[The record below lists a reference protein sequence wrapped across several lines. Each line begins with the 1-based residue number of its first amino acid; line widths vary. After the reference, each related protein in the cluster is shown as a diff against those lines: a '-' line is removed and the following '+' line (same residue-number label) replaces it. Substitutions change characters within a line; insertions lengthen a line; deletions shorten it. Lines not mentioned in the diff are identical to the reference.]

1 MSAYLN
7 IIEANYIIFCSHM
20 SDNER
25 MRAAIYARVS
35 TEDQAREG
43 FSIAAQL
50 KRLRSYCIARGWT
63 VAGEYVD
70 DGFSGR
76 SAERPEYRRMMNEK
90 DAWDV
95 IIVLKMDRIHRNSR
109 NFTLMMDFL
118 CSWNKEFNS
127 MQENFD
133 TTTAI
138 GRFVMDTIQ
147 RIAQLE
153 SEQTGER
160 VKVGM
165 TQKAMEGKGHLGCPA
180 PYGYNYSDGKLAID
194 EKESPV
200 VKDIFRLA
208 TELCS
213 TGQICEVLNSVGAP
227 TRLGGEWQ
235 RATVHGILSNPIYTG
250 KMIWDGI
257 AQEAPELRLI
267 PDGTFQEVQDLTSDR
282 MKSKRKPK
290 RISAKTLFR
299 SEAHA

>member
-1 MSAYLN
+1 LSAYLY
-7 IIEANYIIFCSHM
+7 IIEVNYVMICSHM

-25 MRAAIYARVS
+25 LRAAIYARVS

-50 KRLRSYCIARGWT
+50 KRLRSYCVARGWT
-63 VAGEYVD
+63 IASEYVD

-76 SAERPEYRRMMNEK
+76 SSERPEYRRMMHEK
-90 DAWDV
+90 DNWDV
-95 IIVLKMDRIHRNSR
+95 LVVLKMDRIHRNSR

-118 CSWNKEFNS
+118 RSWNKEFNS
-127 MQENFD
+127 MQESFD

-165 TQKAMEGKGHLGCPA
+165 TQKALQGKGHLGCPA
-180 PYGYNYSDGKLAID
+180 PYGYKYSDHEIIVNEEEAII
-194 EKESPV
+194 V
-200 VKDIFRLA
+200 RDIFRMA
-208 TELCS
+208 ANMCS
-213 TGQICEVLNSVGAP
+213 LGQICEHLDSIKAQ
-227 TRLGGEWQ
+227 TRFGGEWQ
-235 RATVHGILSNPIYTG
+235 RATVHGILTNRIYLG
-250 KMIWDGI
+250 KLIWDDI
-257 AQEAPELRLI
+257 EQEAPHLRLI
-267 PDGTFQEVQDLTSDR
+267 DDALFNEVQELGAMR
-282 MKSKRKPK
+282 MKSKHKPK

-299 SEAHA
+299 SEVHA

>member
-1 MSAYLN
+1 
-7 IIEANYIIFCSHM
+7 M

-25 MRAAIYARVS
+25 MRAAIYVRVS

-50 KRLRSYCIARGWT
+50 KRLRSYCLARGWT
-63 VAGEYVD
+63 VSSEYVD

-76 SAERPEYRRMMNEK
+76 SAERPEYKRMMHDK
-90 DAWDV
+90 DQWEV
-95 IIVLKMDRIHRNSR
+95 LVVLKMDRIHRNSR

-118 CSWNKEFNS
+118 RSWNKEFNS

-153 SEQTGER
+153 SEQIGER

-165 TQKAMEGKGHLGCPA
+165 TQKALEGKGHLGCPA
-180 PYGYNYSDGKLAID
+180 PFGYDYVDGELTVLSSEAHTV
-194 EKESPV
+194 ER
-200 VKDIFRLA
+200 IFRMA
-208 TELCS
+208 SNLCS
-213 TGQICEVLNSVGAP
+213 LGQICDALNEEKVP
-227 TRLGGEWQ
+227 TKNGGDWQ
-235 RATVHGILSNPIYTG
+235 RCTVHGIITNRVYLG
-250 KMIWDGI
+250 KIIWEDI
-257 AQEAPELRLI
+257 EQDAPYLRIIGSDL
-267 PDGTFQEVQDLTSDR
+267 FQEVQELAALR